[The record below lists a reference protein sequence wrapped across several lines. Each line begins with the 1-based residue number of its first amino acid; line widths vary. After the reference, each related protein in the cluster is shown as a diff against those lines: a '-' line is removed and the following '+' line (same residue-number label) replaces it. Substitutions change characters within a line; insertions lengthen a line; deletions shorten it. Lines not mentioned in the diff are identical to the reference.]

1 MIRHIVLF
9 KMKESDGRDT
19 ERLVAELRGL
29 ESSTE
34 GLMLECEVSADV
46 ARTES
51 SYDVALNSLF
61 ESLDTL
67 QKYQVHP
74 EHQKVLGFIKSACQP
89 VVKIDYE
96 V

>member
-1 MIRHIVLF
+1 
-9 KMKESDGRDT
+9 MKESDGRDT
-19 ERLVAELRGL
+19 QRLVKELREL
-29 ESSTE
+29 ESSTD
-34 GLMLECEVSADV
+34 GLMLECEVSVDV
-46 ARTES
+46 ARTAA

-61 ESLDTL
+61 ENLDTL

-74 EHQKVLGFIKSACQP
+74 EHVKVLGFIKSACEP